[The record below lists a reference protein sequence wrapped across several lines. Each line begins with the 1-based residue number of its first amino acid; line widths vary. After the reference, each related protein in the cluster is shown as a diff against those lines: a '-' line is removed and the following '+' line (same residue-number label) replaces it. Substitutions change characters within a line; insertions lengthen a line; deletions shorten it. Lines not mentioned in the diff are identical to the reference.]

1 MKKIVCLGT
10 SHTYGGANERNY
22 TFDEAWPGQLSKYLK
37 NNGVDNYVYNG
48 GESSFSSFFYPTKI
62 INFYN
67 EYKPDMFVIEIPDT
81 DKVDIEISSAITGK
95 YIKEHGGRDGK
106 PYHPI
111 YSRQRVLTQDW
122 ERGEQYNWPNRK
134 SISKGEAVDFY
145 HGADTS
151 VKIREFFKGET
162 GRAVQEFYE
171 SASLGDHE
179 RDNVKSKFDELYTAL
194 GRNDENFKAMLAYC
208 YFHSVFIDMSD
219 FEISCY
225 LANVM
230 GIINT
235 LKSLNVKFCLHSHVN
250 RQHWLNHFIY
260 KETYEPIISKPEYW
274 IKGKM
279 DWSVK
284 QWATDK
290 CKQKYDNDA
299 DVEKEWERMKSD
311 KVHFHPWVYTMLI
324 DEVFGPEILE
334 KLK

>member
-22 TFDEAWPGQLSKYLK
+22 TFEEGWPGQLSAYLDK
-37 NNGVDNYVYNG
+37 QGIENYVYNG

-81 DKVDIEISSAITGK
+81 DKVDVEVSSAITGH
-95 YIKEHGGRDGK
+95 YIQKHGGRNK
-106 PYHPI
+106 EPYHPI
-111 YSRQRVLTQDW
+111 YSRQRVLTKDW

-145 HGADTS
+145 HGADTT
-151 VKIREFFKGET
+151 VKIKDFFKGET

-171 SASLGDHE
+171 SSSLGDHE
-179 RDNVKSKFDELYTAL
+179 RDNVKKKFNELYTAL

-225 LANVM
+225 LANLM
-230 GIINT
+230 NIINT
-235 LKSLNVKFCLHSHVN
+235 LKNLNVKFLLHSHVN
-250 RQHWLNHFIY
+250 RAHWLDHFIF
-260 KETYEPIISKPEYW
+260 KETYEPIINKPEYW
-274 IKGKM
+274 TNGDM
-279 DWSVK
+279 NFYVK
-284 QWATDK
+284 KWA
-290 CKQKYDNDA
+290 QKKAEERNPNDPDA
-299 DVEKEWERMKSD
+299 EYKLMQSD
-311 KVHFHPWVYTMLI
+311 KVHFHPWVYTMLV
-324 DEVFGPEILE
+324 DEVFGPQVAER
-334 KLK
+334 LK